1 MLIITV
7 PHYCIIHRD
16 DDRSCD
22 KDVEKYAE
30 KINLDTF
37 LDRLDL
43 FLNKYDPQFKYD
55 YNVKDNYTEIVLQ
68 TKITK
73 TNKEE

>member
-1 MLIITV
+1 MK
-7 PHYCIIHRD
+7 RQG
-16 DDRSCD
+16 
-22 KDVEKYAE
+22 KYAE

-55 YNVKDNYTEIVLQ
+55 YNVKDGYTEIVLQ

-73 TNKEE
+73 TNEGG

>member
-1 MLIITV
+1 MK
-7 PHYCIIHRD
+7 RQG
-16 DDRSCD
+16 
-22 KDVEKYAE
+22 KYAE
-30 KINLDTF
+30 TISLDTF

-55 YNVKDNYTEIVLQ
+55 YEVHEGYTEIVLR

-73 TNKEE
+73 TNEGE

>member
-1 MLIITV
+1 MQDNILFNLNE
-7 PHYCIIHRD
+7 R
-16 DDRSCD
+16 R
-22 KDVEKYAE
+22 KMKRQGKYAE

-55 YNVKDNYTEIVLQ
+55 YNVKDDYTEIVLQ

-73 TNKEE
+73 TKEE

>member
-1 MLIITV
+1 MKR
-7 PHYCIIHRD
+7 HG
-16 DDRSCD
+16 
-22 KDVEKYAE
+22 KYAE